1 MTLRPALALL
11 TLCVL
16 LVHAWLV
23 HSLSSTLSRLG
34 GADASVVRR
43 IDVSFVSS
51 LQPAEPPA
59 VVQRAHRPVATPPRA
74 AVPKP
79 PQAAAS
85 APTDQPRDEP
95 QDEPR
100 PPEPP
105 PAESVPEPPPPPAL
119 AQVIERLTTDAPA
132 DPGVAAATASTAAQ
146 SPASAAS
153 SPTTAAFEWPPSTR
167 LSYRL
172 VGDYRGPIHGTA
184 QVEWLRTGDRYQVHL
199 DVSVAPVLS
208 RRMTSEGLL
217 TEQGLRPLRYEEVT
231 QVLLSSARRR
241 TLRFEP
247 DRVVMANGDVQPT
260 MPNIQDSASQFV
272 QLTWLF
278 TTQRDR
284 LQPGQVI
291 EMPLALPRRVDR
303 WVYDVQAEEE
313 LDTPVGRLRV
323 LHMKPRR
330 TTPQPGE
337 LVIETWFAPALQY
350 LPVRILIRQDA
361 QTFVDLTLATAPLQA
376 APEATASGASGAT
389 AAKGR

>member
-16 LVHAWLV
+16 LAHAWLV
-23 HSLSSTLSRLG
+23 QSLSSTLSRLG
-34 GADASVVRR
+34 SGDVSMVRR

-51 LQPAEPPA
+51 LQPAEPPVA
-59 VVQRAHRPVATPPRA
+59 VQRMQRPAVPAPAT
-74 AVPKP
+74 VPKP

-85 APTDQPRDEP
+85 APSDRQDEP
-95 QDEPR
+95 QLPQ
-100 PPEPP
+100 PT
-105 PAESVPEPPPPPAL
+105 PAEPVPEPPPTPAL
-119 AQVIERLTTDAPA
+119 AQASEAPTPASPA
-132 DPGVAAATASTAAQ
+132 DPGVPTSTATAAAQ
-146 SPASAAS
+146 PPASAAS
-153 SPTTAAFEWPPSTR
+153 SPTAAAFEWPPSTR

-172 VGDYRGPIHGTA
+172 TGDYRGPIHGTA

-199 DVSVAPVLS
+199 DVNVAPVLS

-217 TEQGLRPLRYEEVT
+217 TDQGLRPLRYEEVT

-260 MPNIQDSASQFV
+260 LPNIQDSASQFV

-361 QTFVDLTLATAPLQA
+361 QTFVDLTLSTAPLQA
-376 APEATASGASGAT
+376 AKDAAAPGAT
-389 AAKGR
+389 GR